1 MVLQTLKRND
11 IRLVPY
17 VPDRV
22 LTTLIKNLHADPF
35 FTTFATA
42 REEEAV
48 GIVAGAW
55 MGGMRGA
62 MLMQTSGFATLA
74 NVLASLVVPY
84 QIPLIMFVSERG
96 TLGEFNYGQSL
107 VCRTMRPVLDSLAM
121 EHHTMTRLD
130 ELEFIVDRSIKQAV
144 ATQAPVALILSP
156 LLTGGK
162 VFEVSDRMTARSN
175 ARNTKVMNRF
185 DVTSR
190 LVRKLTNEEA
200 VIGGIGNTNF
210 DLWAAGHRPQN
221 FYMLG
226 SMGLA
231 FPIALGVALA
241 QPKRRVFALEGDG
254 SLLMQL
260 GCLST
265 IATLAP
271 KNLTMIVMDNG
282 IYQIT
287 GAQPTPAAAVAD
299 LDRHRARLRHF
310 QQRLG
315 GGRGGLRAPDRPVA
329 RRIRP
334 DADRR
339 SHRRQAGRRSHA
351 ARSRADQGTLHD
363 GTGRAAGHCRA
374 GSRGASRSPSSVML
388 QSPPLTTRLSDVEVS
403 VIRLVNRAMRPP

>member
-1 MVLQTLKRND
+1 MATAEGQTSPKVLSEKADTKDWHEVVLQTLKRND

-22 LTTLIKNLHADPF
+22 LTKLIRDIHADPF
-35 FTTFATA
+35 FTTFPTA

-62 MLMQTSGFATLA
+62 VLMQTSGFATLA
-74 NVLASLVVPY
+74 NVLASLAMPY

-107 VCRTMRPVLDSLAM
+107 VCRTMRPVLELAGDGAPYRDPARRIRIHRRSIDQAG
-121 EHHTMTRLD
+121 HHNAGAGSAD
-130 ELEFIVDRSIKQAV
+130 PVAAVDRRQSVRQ
-144 ATQAPVALILSP
+144 
-156 LLTGGK
+156 
-162 VFEVSDRMTARSN
+162 VSDRMSSQESAPT
-175 ARNTKVMNRF
+175 RNTKVMNRF
-185 DVTSR
+185 DLTSR
-190 LVRKLTNEEA
+190 LVAKLKNEEA

-265 IATLAP
+265 IATLKP
-271 KNLTMIVMDNG
+271 KNLSMIVMDNG

-287 GAQPTPAAAVAD
+287 GAQPTPGAAVSDLVAVAIGCGLTSSAWAAD
-299 LDRHRARLRHF
+299 EEDFERLVD
-310 QQRLG
+310 QSLIASG
-315 GGRGGLRAPDRPVA
+315 PSLIGV
-329 RRIRP
+329 RIDDKP
-334 DADRR
+334 
-339 SHRRQAGRRSHA
+339 
-351 ARSRADQGTLHD
+351 
-363 GTGRAAGHCRA
+363 GTGA
-374 GSRGASRSPSSVML
+374 
-388 QSPPLTTRLSDVEVS
+388 TRRDPVQ
-403 VIRLVNRAMRPP
+403 IREQFMFGLGVREAL